1 MSEESGPSQI
11 PENSERRK
19 SYNLRDEFHEATQTQ
34 KRHKITDV
42 SEIFQR
48 PDAEEQKRLNK
59 EYRALQSEADE
70 LKANLANATARDL
83 AQALQKQALLFQNVK
98 DTGIGTLDAN
108 LLRTNTENAMGLA
121 KRFKIDGVTF
131 DVDEFL
137 IKMKGH
143 LGLDRVEMMDA
154 EVNSDEEEEG
164 AGPRGRKGALGDWE
178 KIGWMAAR
186 YYRRIPGAE
195 FLYGPLQA
203 EPKVRKI
210 AQRRAKADV
219 PQEIRPMEVQNQ
231 TASTKSRDEFTTNVK
246 TVMKTLARLDLD
258 GEGVNFFRLVVNP
271 DDFGQTVENCFY
283 LSFLI
288 NQGQAGIYVKK
299 DGEVMARSTVH
310 EEIGEGGDLAKNQ
323 AVLEMDME
331 TWEIAKETFEITHS
345 AIPHRDYAEIKIQS
359 NSWYS

>member
-1 MSEESGPSQI
+1 MSEEAGPSQI
-11 PENSERRK
+11 PEDPQRRK
-19 SYNLRDEFHEATQTQ
+19 TYSLRDEFHEATQTQ
-34 KRHKITDV
+34 KRHKVTDV

-59 EYRALQSEADE
+59 EYRALQSKADE

-143 LGLDRVEMMDA
+143 LGLDRVELMDA

-164 AGPRGRKGALGDWE
+164 AERQGRRGALGDWE

-203 EPKVRKI
+203 EPKVRKV
-210 AQRRAKADV
+210 AQRRAKADI
-219 PQEIRPMEVQNQ
+219 PLETRPIEVQNE
-231 TASTKSRDEFTTNVK
+231 TASAKSRDEFTANVK
-246 TVMKTLARLDLD
+246 TVMKTLARLDPD

-299 DGEVMARSTVH
+299 DGEVMARSTIH
-310 EEIGEGGDLAKNQ
+310 EEIGEGGDQAKNQ

-331 TWEIAKETFEITHS
+331 TWEIAKGTFEITHS
-345 AIPHRDYAEIKIQS
+345 EIPHRDYAEIRIQS

>member
-1 MSEESGPSQI
+1 MSEEAGPSQI
-11 PENSERRK
+11 TEDPQRRK
-19 SYNLRDEFHEATQTQ
+19 SYSLRDEFHGATQTQ
-34 KRHKITDV
+34 KRHKVTDV

-59 EYRALQSEADE
+59 EYRALQSKADE

-83 AQALQKQALLFQNVK
+83 AQTLQKQALLFQNVK

-143 LGLDRVEMMDA
+143 LGLDRVELMDA

-164 AGPRGRKGALGDWE
+164 AERQGRRGALGDWE

-186 YYRRIPGAE
+186 YYRRITGAE

-203 EPKVRKI
+203 EPKVRKV
-210 AQRRAKADV
+210 AQRRAKADI
-219 PQEIRPMEVQNQ
+219 PLETRPIEVQNE
-231 TASTKSRDEFTTNVK
+231 TASAKSRDEFTANVK
-246 TVMKTLARLDLD
+246 TVMKTLVRLDPD

-299 DGEVMARSTVH
+299 DGEVMARSTIY
-310 EEIGEGGDLAKNQ
+310 EEIGEGGDQAKNQ

-331 TWEIAKETFEITHS
+331 TWEIAKETFEITRS
-345 AIPHRDYAEIKIQS
+345 EIPHRDYAEIRIQS